1 MFAEEGIC
9 LRSGHHCCEP
19 LHVFLGVSGTVRI
32 SIGFDTTQDEIERF
46 FEVLKSLV

>member
-1 MFAEEGIC
+1 
-9 LRSGHHCCEP
+9 
-19 LHVFLGVSGTVRI
+19 VRI